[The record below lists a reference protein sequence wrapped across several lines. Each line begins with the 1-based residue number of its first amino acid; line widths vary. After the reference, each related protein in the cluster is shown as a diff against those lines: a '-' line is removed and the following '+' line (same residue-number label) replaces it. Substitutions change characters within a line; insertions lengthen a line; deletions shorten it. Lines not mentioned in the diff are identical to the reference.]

1 MSRSGARAG
10 GGGRT
15 GGGGR
20 AGGGAGHGDLAAVDP
35 RARSFSARTPG
46 ARTAVLVSHGFTATV
61 QSVRGWAEAFA
72 AAGFDVEAPLL
83 PGHGTTP
90 ADCDTTT
97 WADWL
102 GALER
107 TLVALRSGHDTV
119 VVAGISMGG
128 GLVLRLAQLHPD
140 LVDGIVL
147 ANPAVKLDPV
157 RAVAV
162 ATLGRVLPSWPA
174 VAGDLQDTSRTVLA
188 YDRTPL
194 RALVSQAAG
203 WRAVRRDLAR
213 VDQPVLLLR
222 SRTDHVVPASSSRA
236 VLAGVSS
243 TDVTE
248 RVFEDSFHEL
258 TRDRD
263 APAVEAA
270 SVAFVQRLA
279 AR

>member
-1 MSRSGARAG
+1 MTGDPVAPDLVDTDPAGA
-10 GGGRT
+10 
-15 GGGGR
+15 
-20 AGGGAGHGDLAAVDP
+20 
-35 RARSFSARTPG
+35 SWSSRTPG
-46 ARTAVLVSHGFTATV
+46 AGTAVLVCHGFTATV

-72 AAGFDVEAPLL
+72 AAGCDVEAPLL

-90 ADCDTTT
+90 ADCDRTT
-97 WADWL
+97 WSQWL
-102 GALER
+102 GALEQV
-107 TLVALRSGHDTV
+107 LVRLRAGHDTV

-157 RAVAV
+157 RTAAV

-194 RALVSQAAG
+194 RALVSQSGG
-203 WRAVRRDLAR
+203 WRDVRRDLALVR
-213 VDQPVLLLR
+213 QPVLLLR
-222 SRTDHVVPASSSRA
+222 SRVDHVVPASSSRA
-236 VLAGVSS
+236 VLAGISS

-248 RVFEDSFHEL
+248 RVFDGSFHEL
-258 TRDRD
+258 TRDREAAD
-263 APAVEAA
+263 VEAA
-270 SVAFVQRLA
+270 SVAFVRRLA
-279 AR
+279 DRPAR

>member
-1 MSRSGARAG
+1 MTPAP
-10 GGGRT
+10 
-15 GGGGR
+15 
-20 AGGGAGHGDLAAVDP
+20 LAAGDP
-35 RARSFSARTPG
+35 RAGSWSSRTPG

-61 QSVRGWAEAFA
+61 QAVRGWAEAFA
-72 AAGFDVEAPLL
+72 AAGCDVEAPLL

-97 WADWL
+97 WEDWL
-102 GALER
+102 GALET
-107 TLVALRSGHDTV
+107 TLVRLRADHDTV

-140 LVDGIVL
+140 LVDGVVL
-147 ANPAVKLDPV
+147 ANPAVGLDPV
-157 RAVAV
+157 RALAV

-174 VAGDLQDTSRTVLA
+174 IAGDLQDTSRTVLA

-194 RALVSQAAG
+194 RALVSQSGG

-213 VDQPVLLLR
+213 VHQPVLLLR
-222 SRTDHVVPASSSRA
+222 SRVDHVVPASSSRT
-236 VLAGVSS
+236 VLAGISS

-258 TRDRD
+258 TCDRD

-270 SVAFVQRLA
+270 SVAFVQRLVQDRS